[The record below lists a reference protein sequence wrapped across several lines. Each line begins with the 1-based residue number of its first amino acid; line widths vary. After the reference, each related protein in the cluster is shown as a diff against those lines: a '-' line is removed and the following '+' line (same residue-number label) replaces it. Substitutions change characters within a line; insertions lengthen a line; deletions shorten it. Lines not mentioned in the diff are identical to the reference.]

1 VKISVGNINRIL
13 AGKNRAKEIE
23 MGHEKGKN
31 EGGVCHDCTMEITV
45 FLLVK
50 LAFDNY
56 KFRHF
61 PIIILSL

>member
-1 VKISVGNINRIL
+1 VKTSVGNINRRL
-13 AGKNRAKEIE
+13 AGKNRARGIGIGYER
-23 MGHEKGKN
+23 GKDG
-31 EGGVCHDCTMEITV
+31 GGVCHDCTMEITV
-45 FLLVK
+45 FSLVK